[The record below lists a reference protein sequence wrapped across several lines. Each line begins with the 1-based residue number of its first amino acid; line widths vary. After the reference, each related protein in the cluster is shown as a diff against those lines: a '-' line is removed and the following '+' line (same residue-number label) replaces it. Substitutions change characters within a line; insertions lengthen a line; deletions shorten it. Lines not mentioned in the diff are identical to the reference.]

1 MQQAVPDADPLTSKG
16 IFFFAPDNPFRV
28 KAGDLVQVS
37 GRVAEFGQLSGATA
51 AVDSLTQITGR
62 PAAPVI
68 VSICASG
75 VAPAAV
81 QVSLPVADM

>member
-1 MQQAVPDADPLTSKG
+1 M
-16 IFFFAPDNPFRV
+16 
-28 KAGDLVQVS
+28 QVS

-81 QVSLPVADM
+81 QVSLPVADI